1 MPVLDGYDATREIRR
16 HPDPVVR
23 STIIVAMTASAIEG
37 DREACLAAGMTS
49 YLAKPVK
56 VAMLKQMLER
66 YLETFERPQPAA
78 GNGIVGG
85 AVGLGISEVLNGAR

>member
-16 HPDPVVR
+16 HPDPTVR
-23 STIIVAMTASAIEG
+23 NTIIVAMTASAIEG

-56 VAMLKQMLER
+56 VAMLKQLMER
-66 YLETFERPQPAA
+66 YLEPFLH
-78 GNGIVGG
+78 GNGKSRNGGG
-85 AVGLGISEVLNGAR
+85 AIGLGISEVLNGA

>member
-16 HPDPVVR
+16 HPDPTVR

-56 VAMLKQMLER
+56 VAMLKQLMER
-66 YLETFERPQPAA
+66 YLEPFVN
-78 GNGIVGG
+78 GNVGG
-85 AVGLGISEVLNGAR
+85 IERRSGAGLGISEVLAGD

>member
-16 HPDPVVR
+16 HPDPTVR

-56 VAMLKQMLER
+56 VAMLKQLMER
-66 YLETFERPQPAA
+66 YLEPFVR
-78 GNGIVGG
+78 GNVPRGG
-85 AVGLGISEVLNGAR
+85 AAGLGISEVLAGA

>member
-16 HPDPVVR
+16 HPDPTVR

-56 VAMLKQMLER
+56 VAMLKQLMER
-66 YLETFERPQPAA
+66 YLEPFVS
-78 GNGIVGG
+78 GNVRRGG
-85 AVGLGISEVLNGAR
+85 AAGLGISEVLAGA